1 MLYGVNLLESILGR
15 DSFMQECSVIL
26 TDRGTEFSKAEE
38 MEMVDE
44 LRRTRVFYCDPMQS
58 SQKGSIEN
66 KHHLKNPIA
75 ALCFVMAAFN
85 PTLIFKCKLIK
96 SRDLSSRQIE
106 VARRANNWHD

>member
-44 LRRTRVFYCDPMQS
+44 LRRTRVFYCDPIQS

-66 KHHLKNPIA
+66 KHHEIRYVIPKECN
-75 ALCFVMAAFN
+75 
-85 PTLIFKCKLIK
+85 FKKMGLTNQDK
-96 SRDLSSRQIE
+96 QI
-106 VARRANNWHD
+106 